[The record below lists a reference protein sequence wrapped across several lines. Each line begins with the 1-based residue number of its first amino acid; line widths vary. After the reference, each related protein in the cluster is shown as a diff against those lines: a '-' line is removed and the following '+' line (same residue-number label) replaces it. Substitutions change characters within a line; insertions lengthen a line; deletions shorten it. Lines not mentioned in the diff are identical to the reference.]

1 MKIALLL
8 WVMAVALLV
17 GGLLSLLLMNHLV
30 LVEVA

>member
-8 WVMAVALLV
+8 WAMAVALLV